1 MSAGEASSSSA
12 LRAIMDELEDRA
24 LRIEGVKAKT
34 LSTDLGQ
41 WLLESGTSVDKLG
54 HEWDRNG
61 DGDITKAEFRVNMRK
76 LPIAAKIDVAEIDA
90 LFDSLDTDHGGELD
104 MGELKA
110 ALKKLLA
117 EAKAFNKGTRQG
129 NAKSA
134 EVRSVKAKFEA
145 ALELTLAYE
154 KLEKELDDERTGLST
169 AARLGAQLKLRNI
182 KIGQVVQGWDKDGSG
197 SLDAKEFRA
206 NVYALGFKAKD
217 WEVDEVFYGMDDDG
231 SGEYQQQQHS
241 TSARPLTLTLLSF
254 RTQVSSTP
262 KS

>member
-1 MSAGEASSSSA
+1 MHKSTTPTQPTTHCANEEATTPRCEIPCARCGEVTADRKPQTSNFASSPNFSQRAALLALASSTLALATMSAGEASSSSA
-12 LRAIMDELEDRA
+12 LRAIMDDLEDRA

-134 EVRSVKAKFEA
+134 EVRSVP
-145 ALELTLAYE
+145 
-154 KLEKELDDERTGLST
+154 R
-169 AARLGAQLKLRNI
+169 
-182 KIGQVVQGWDKDGSG
+182 GS
-197 SLDAKEFRA
+197 
-206 NVYALGFKAKD
+206 
-217 WEVDEVFYGMDDDG
+217 
-231 SGEYQQQQHS
+231 
-241 TSARPLTLTLLSF
+241 
-254 RTQVSSTP
+254 
-262 KS
+262 